1 MEGFAH
7 YKTAMIASI
16 EGRRPISPEGRK
28 PSPDE
33 RRAAILDIA
42 REAFLQDGYSGTS
55 MSRIA
60 AEVGVSKATLYSYF
74 PSKKELFIAVTD
86 RETAELYDGI
96 FNVKLSLG
104 DPHAV
109 FRDFVRRCLEGLLSD
124 TIVAGYRLIIAEAG
138 RFPEM
143 GRTTYELAVR
153 RGVERLA
160 HCFAEAMAHGT
171 LRLCDPVEAAESFL
185 DLAAGNLHTQRLWN
199 AVDKVEPAALEAEAT
214 RITGVFLAAYGNEN
228 LSRAARGSDSPG

>member
-1 MEGFAH
+1 M
-7 YKTAMIASI
+7 KVVMNIV
-16 EGRRPISPEGRK
+16 EGRRPAPEGRK
-28 PSPDE
+28 PRPDE

-42 REAFLQDGYSGTS
+42 REAFLADGYSGTS

-60 AEVGVSKATLYSYF
+60 AEVGGSKATLYSYF
-74 PSKKELFIAVTD
+74 PSKKDLFIAVTD
-86 RETAELYDGI
+86 RETAQLYDEI
-96 FNVKLSLG
+96 FHVKLSLG
-104 DPHAV
+104 EPKTA
-109 FRDFVRRCLEGLLSD
+109 FIDFARRCLEGLLSD

-143 GRTTYELAVR
+143 GKTTYELAVR

-185 DLAAGNLHTQRLWN
+185 DLAAGSLHTQRLWN
-199 AVDKVEPAALEAEAT
+199 AIASADQAALDREAKRIAT
-214 RITGVFLAAYGNEN
+214 VFLAAYGNDA
-228 LSRAARGSDSPG
+228 LSQAARQG

>member
-1 MEGFAH
+1 
-7 YKTAMIASI
+7 MIAV
-16 EGRRPISPEGRK
+16 EGRRPSFSDGRK

-42 REAFLQDGYSGTS
+42 REAFLKDGYSGTS

-60 AEVGVSKATLYSYF
+60 AEVGGSKATLYSYF

-86 RETAELYDGI
+86 RETAQLYDEI
-96 FNVKLSLG
+96 FNVKLSLDEPG
-104 DPHAV
+104 SA
-109 FRDFVRRCLEGLLSD
+109 FIDFARRCLAGLLSD

-143 GRTTYELAVR
+143 GKTTYELAVR

-160 HCFAEAMAHGT
+160 HCFADAMAHGT
-171 LRLCDPVEAAESFL
+171 LRLCDPAEAAESFL
-185 DLAAGNLHTQRLWN
+185 DLAAGSLHTQRLWN
-199 AVDKVEPAALEAEAT
+199 AIDTVEAAALEREAK
-214 RITGVFLAAYGNEN
+214 RIGTVFLAAYGNDS
-228 LSRAARGSDSPG
+228 LSHAARAGD

>member
-1 MEGFAH
+1 MN
-7 YKTAMIASI
+7 IV
-16 EGRRPISPEGRK
+16 EGRRPILTEGRK

-42 REAFLQDGYSGTS
+42 REAFLADGYSGTS

-60 AEVGVSKATLYSYF
+60 AQVGGSKATLYSYF
-74 PSKKELFIAVTD
+74 PSKKDLFIAVTD
-86 RETAELYDGI
+86 RETAQLYDEI
-96 FNVKLSLG
+96 FHVKLSLG
-104 DPHAV
+104 EPRTA
-109 FRDFVRRCLEGLLSD
+109 FVEFARRCLEGLLSD

-143 GRTTYELAVR
+143 GKTTYALAVR
-153 RGVERLA
+153 RGVERLS

-185 DLAAGNLHTQRLWN
+185 DLAAGSLHTQRLWN
-199 AVDKVEPAALEAEAT
+199 AVPAVESEAMDREAR
-214 RITGVFLAAYGNEN
+214 RIATVFLAAYGNDS
-228 LSRAARGSDSPG
+228 LSAAARAGA

>member
-1 MEGFAH
+1 MA
-7 YKTAMIASI
+7 
-16 EGRRPISPEGRK
+16 EGRKPNFPDGRK

-60 AEVGVSKATLYSYF
+60 AQVGGSKATLYSYF
-74 PSKKELFIAVTD
+74 PSKKDLFIAVTD
-86 RETAELYDGI
+86 RETAQLYDEI
-96 FNVKLSLG
+96 FNLKLSLG
-104 DPHAV
+104 EPKKA
-109 FRDFVRRCLEGLLSD
+109 FTDFVRRCLDGLLSD

-143 GRTTYELAVR
+143 GKTTYELAVR

-199 AVDKVEPAALEAEAT
+199 ATEKVEAAALDSEAK
-214 RITGVFLAAYGNEN
+214 RITTVFLAAYGNEV
-228 LSRAARGSDSPG
+228 LSHAVRSGNAL